1 MIIGLTGSMA
11 AGKST
16 VSALLR
22 ARGFFIIDADK
33 VAHTVLKEPAVI
45 AALADAF
52 GSDILT
58 AEGGVDRAKLAEKAF
73 AAAEN
78 TEKLNSIVHPAVIER
93 MLDSA
98 EEFLLEYPEIPV
110 VFDVPLLFESGMD
123 KYCDRV
129 LAVAADDEL
138 RYRRIME
145 RDGLSREQAALRI
158 ARQMPQEEKLAR
170 ADAAIFNN
178 GDLPELSGALTEA
191 LHRIGVY
198 WPEAEAPSDDAG
210 DYGSDDNDGA

>member
-1 MIIGLTGSMA
+1 MLET
-11 AGKST
+11 
-16 VSALLR
+16 
-22 ARGFFIIDADK
+22 AD
-33 VAHTVLKEPAVI
+33 
-45 AALADAF
+45 
-52 GSDILT
+52 
-58 AEGGVDRAKLAEKAF
+58 
-73 AAAEN
+73 
-78 TEKLNSIVHPAVIER
+78 
-93 MLDSA
+93 
-98 EEFLLEYPEIPV
+98 EFLLEYPEIPV

-145 RDGLSREQAALRI
+145 RDGLSREQAVLRI

-198 WPEAEAPSDDAG
+198 WPETEAPSDDAG